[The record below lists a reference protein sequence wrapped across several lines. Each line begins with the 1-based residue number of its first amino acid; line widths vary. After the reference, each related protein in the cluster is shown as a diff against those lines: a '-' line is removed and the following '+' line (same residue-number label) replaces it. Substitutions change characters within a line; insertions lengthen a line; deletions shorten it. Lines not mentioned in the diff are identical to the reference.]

1 MAKRDFH
8 TWLSKFR
15 YSIAD
20 YGYYIDFNK
29 VYNNVDS
36 IKIELNILNSL
47 IGSKNIE
54 SDFEKLISKY
64 PETLKCI
71 PILLAVREYE
81 IFAGE
86 NGDVK
91 LYTFNKQV
99 NTISDY
105 KMFMNKTGLF
115 DLLSNHIIN
124 NLYDYVT
131 GVETGL
137 DSNGRKN
144 RGGHQMEDLV
154 ESYIQKAG
162 FKRDVNYFK
171 EMYVSEVSRK
181 WNIDLSAVSNQGK
194 MEKRWDFVVKTDN
207 CIYLIETNFYG
218 SGGSKLNETARSYKT
233 IATEMKNVKGAKFV
247 WFTDGAGWKSAARN
261 LEETFD
267 VLDDIYSI
275 NDMQNGIMKKIFI

>member
-1 MAKRDFH
+1 MNNRDFDS
-8 TWLSKFR
+8 WLSKFR
-15 YSIAD
+15 LSISRYD
-20 YGYYIDFNK
+20 YYVNFDK
-29 VYNNVDS
+29 VVENVEKY
-36 IKIELNILNSL
+36 KIELNILNSL

-54 SDFEKLISKY
+54 DDFEKIIEKY

-71 PILLAVREYE
+71 PVLLAVRGNE
-81 IFAGE
+81 IYAQDEAGA
-86 NGDVK
+86 
-91 LYTFNKQV
+91 F
-99 NTISDY
+99 IY
-105 KMFMNKTGLF
+105 KFDEPSCSMEQYKYFMRKTGLF
-115 DLLSNHIIN
+115 DLLANHIVN
-124 NLYDYVT
+124 NLIDYVL

-171 EMYVSEVSRK
+171 EMYISDVSRK

-233 IATEMKNVKGAKFV
+233 IATEMKSVTGAKFV

-275 NDMQNGIMKKIFI
+275 NDMQNGIMTEVFK

>member
-1 MAKRDFH
+1 MAVRAKEISVTDAEGEYNFSF
-8 TWLSKFR
+8 SKCN
-15 YSIAD
+15 YSI
-20 YGYYIDFNK
+20 
-29 VYNNVDS
+29 
-36 IKIELNILNSL
+36 E
-47 IGSKNIE
+47 E
-54 SDFEKLISKY
+54 
-64 PETLKCI
+64 
-71 PILLAVREYE
+71 
-81 IFAGE
+81 
-86 NGDVK
+86 
-91 LYTFNKQV
+91 
-99 NTISDY
+99 Y
-105 KMFMNKTGLF
+105 KMFMRKTKLF
-115 DLLSNHIIN
+115 DLLENHIVS
-124 NLYDYVT
+124 NLVDYAT

-194 MEKRWDFVVKTDN
+194 MEKRWDFVVKTDI

-233 IATEMKNVKGAKFV
+233 LAQEVATIEGVTFI
-247 WFTDGAGWKSAARN
+247 WFTDGCGWNSARHN

-267 VLDDIYSI
+267 VLDTVYNIQDLE
-275 NDMQNGIMKKIFI
+275 NGVIKHLK